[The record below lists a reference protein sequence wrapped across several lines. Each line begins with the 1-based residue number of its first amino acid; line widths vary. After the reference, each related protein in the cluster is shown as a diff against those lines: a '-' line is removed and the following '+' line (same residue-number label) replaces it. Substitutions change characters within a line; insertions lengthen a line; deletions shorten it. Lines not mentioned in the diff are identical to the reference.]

1 MALRLRRGT
10 DLERIGVVFAEGE
23 LVYST
28 DTKRLFIGDGVTAGG
43 VPVSDI
49 ISDQSPQLGASL
61 DLNTYDIVGFGN
73 INVNGDIT
81 ASGTL
86 TVPNIITDVQGS
98 IFGDD
103 SSPLVDGANNKIILD
118 NNSITDLSDVDTTG
132 VQVGDVLKW
141 DGANWLASD
150 EAQVAV
156 SELLDVDLNGL
167 SLGDILSWNGF
178 NWVPDGGFG
187 DFFEGDVRGSIFG
200 EDSTLIVDSILNSIY
215 ASSIATDT
223 INAVSGRLNVNGL
236 PTGGFSTKIQANQ
249 DRFFLELNRTD
260 DAAIKGTSNYCG
272 AIKFSQ
278 TDINETFAVG
288 YIASKTDYLA
298 FGHHTTS
305 TENDIDIDGWM
316 ILKNGRLTLGY
327 GLTPG
332 TERLHVTGNAVVTG
346 FVQVGRYTDGTA
358 RDTAITAPDEG
369 MIVFNQATQKF
380 QGYVA
385 DTGLAGG
392 GASNSTPGWVDL
404 Y

>member
-1 MALRLRRGT
+1 MTET
-10 DLERIGVVFAEGE
+10 DI
-23 LVYST
+23 
-28 DTKRLFIGDGVTAGG
+28 
-43 VPVSDI
+43 
-49 ISDQSPQLGASL
+49 
-61 DLNTYDIVGFGN
+61 
-73 INVNGDIT
+73 
-81 ASGTL
+81 
-86 TVPNIITDVQGS
+86 
-98 IFGDD
+98 
-103 SSPLVDGANNKIILD
+103 
-118 NNSITDLSDVDTTG
+118 
-132 VQVGDVLKW
+132 
-141 DGANWLASD
+141 
-150 EAQVAV
+150 
-156 SELLDVDLNGL
+156 
-167 SLGDILSWNGF
+167 
-178 NWVPDGGFG
+178 
-187 DFFEGDVRGSIFG
+187 RGSLYG

-215 ASSIATDT
+215 ASSITTET
-223 INAVSGRLNVNGL
+223 IYTSGQLNIIGN
-236 PTGGFSTKIQANQ
+236 PTGGVSTKIQANQ
-249 DRFFLELNRTD
+249 DRFFLELRRTD
-260 DAAIKGTSNYCG
+260 NAAIKGTSNYCG

-316 ILKNGRLTLGY
+316 VLKNGRLTLGY

-346 FVQVGRYTDGTA
+346 FVQVGRYTDSTA

-369 MIVFNQATQKF
+369 MMVFNQATQKF